1 MVRLVNAGDEPGDEA
16 ASSSERRDL
25 VRRLAEE
32 VEPSSTIVSATARD
46 DPALALVADPEAA
59 RSASDAAAAAAERLR
74 RLSSIVQ
81 SLSEEEW
88 RPPRRP
94 RDVEVSEGPSWSVK
108 DSAPAEIGRRPL
120 IVELDDDDDGSTA
133 ATDPSSDDATTPSNS
148 NDVDVLSLGTV
159 AALTAAAYCRG
170 AELHGAGGLPGGLP
184 QRRKKPRA
192 RCCEIRSAPAASVVK
207 VPPKK
212 IWTTPRESYWPG
224 VWARRRL
231 YSPTV
236 WLWNP
241 SHGGVMKSTRVTN
254 ARRAPSRLSSPLR

>member
-1 MVRLVNAGDEPGDEA
+1 M
-16 ASSSERRDL
+16 
-25 VRRLAEE
+25 
-32 VEPSSTIVSATARD
+32 
-46 DPALALVADPEAA
+46 
-59 RSASDAAAAAAERLR
+59 
-74 RLSSIVQ
+74 
-81 SLSEEEW
+81 
-88 RPPRRP
+88 
-94 RDVEVSEGPSWSVK
+94 
-108 DSAPAEIGRRPL
+108 
-120 IVELDDDDDGSTA
+120 ELDDDDDGSTA

-159 AALTAAAYCRG
+159 AALTAAAYAAAPSFTARG
-170 AELHGAGGLPGGLP
+170 VSRVVYPRGG
-184 QRRKKPRA
+184 RSARA
-192 RCCEIRSAPAASVVK
+192 LLRDLLAPAASVVK

-241 SHGGVMKSTRVTN
+241 SHGGVMKSTRATN